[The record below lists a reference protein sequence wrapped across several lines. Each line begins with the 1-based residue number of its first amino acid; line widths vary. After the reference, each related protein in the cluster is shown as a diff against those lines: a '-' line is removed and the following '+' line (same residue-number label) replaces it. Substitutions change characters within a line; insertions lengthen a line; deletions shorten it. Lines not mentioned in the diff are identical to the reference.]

1 MTIASEIS
9 GKGHSSLVE
18 TPRTRC
24 ECASQRQHDSRY
36 AYTAVETRRAMGN
49 KVGGNKLF
57 CQASNEYNT
66 LNIKSQSRRKLFVG
80 EKGTNVGDLDIW
92 EREMSQRLISAPA
105 SDLLVEDDEG
115 TWAPRVSACVSSYCE
130 TRTKNRWT
138 GANRMVMNARIYY
151 VLERLSSP
159 TLRSF
164 LCGTSVRT
172 SCCKAEDLA
181 PDWAFYPGERPAVSP
196 VVYVACGADDKDED
210 WVFQGP
216 PRLSS

>member
-57 CQASNEYNT
+57 WYDRDVGSMSETHPTCEASNEYNT

-80 EKGTNVGDLDIW
+80 EKGTNAAETPPQSN
-92 EREMSQRLISAPA
+92 ERTRLLQAPA

-130 TRTKNRWT
+130 TRTMDRRESH
-138 GANRMVMNARIYY
+138 GD
-151 VLERLSSP
+151 EREDILRPRAFVQPHSSE
-159 TLRSF
+159 L
-164 LCGTSVRT
+164 SVRDER
-172 SCCKAEDLA
+172 EDQLLQGRG
-181 PDWAFYPGERPAVSP
+181 PCTRLGLLPRRE
-196 VVYVACGADDKDED
+196 ACGESGRIRSM
-210 WVFQGP
+210 WG
-216 PRLSS
+216 R